1 MIEYRPME
9 PILLEGGTIRTLD
22 PATPTVDRLAIADGR
37 IVAEP
42 APASRRVDLQGRC
55 VLPPAPT

>member
-1 MIEYRPME
+1 ME

-22 PATPTVDRLAIADGR
+22 PAAPTVDRLAIADGR

-42 APASRRVDLQGRC
+42 APGSRRV
-55 VLPPAPT
+55 